1 MKNPFS
7 RPKAAVKPRFE
18 IKKRRSTKKT
28 SRFSKLHPVFVP
40 VATFVALLLLSLA
53 GYLLF
58 TGNHVEAGNTSIVI
72 LSYDHQQRTVPTHE
86 QTVGDLIKKLNIPL
100 KSGDVVEPGVDAAI
114 TQDFR
119 INIYRAVPVEIIKD
133 GHREFTFSA
142 ATTGRSIAKQTGT
155 EVFPE
160 DDFET
165 LPTDNFLTDTA
176 LGKRVIVKH
185 ATPVNV
191 NLYGKQLVMRTQTK
205 TVGDFMRDKQ
215 IDLRDGDSIRPKPE
229 TPIKENMSIFILRKG
244 VNLQNV
250 EVPIAMPI
258 KTVLDPKLTRG
269 TSAIRQQ
276 GSPGRKIV
284 TYILSKKGG
293 KVVSRTAIQSVVV
306 ENPVTQIVVQG
317 SAPLSVSLDTWLL
330 KLRSC
335 ETGGN
340 YRTNT
345 GNGYYGAY
353 QFSEGTWNS
362 LGTGYPR
369 ADLAPPAVQ
378 DQAIIRN
385 TLRTSGLASQNPG
398 CYNSTGISNYPP
410 Q

>member
-1 MKNPFS
+1 MKKLFT
-7 RPKAAVKPRFE
+7 RQKAMPKPRFE
-18 IKKRRSTKKT
+18 LKKRKAATKT

-40 VATFVALLLLSLA
+40 VATFVALLLLTLA
-53 GYLLF
+53 GYLIF
-58 TGNHVEAGNTSIVI
+58 TGNHVEPGNSSIVI
-72 LSYDHQQRTVPTHE
+72 ISYDHKQRTIPTRE
-86 QTVGDLIKKLNIPL
+86 QTVGDLIKKLDIPL
-100 KSGDVVEPGVDAAI
+100 KQGDVVEPGLGAAI

-160 DDFET
+160 DDFQL
-165 LPTDNFLTDTA
+165 LPTTNFLTDTA

-205 TVGDFMRDKQ
+205 TVGDFLRDKQ
-215 IDLRDGDSIRPKPE
+215 VALRDGDTVRPAPE
-229 TPIKENMSIFILRKG
+229 TAIKENMSIFILRKG

-250 EVPIAMPI
+250 EVAIPMPI
-258 KTVLDPKLTRG
+258 KTILDPKLTRG

-284 TYILSKKGG
+284 TYILTKKGK
-293 KVVSRTAIQSVVV
+293 KVVARTAIQSVVV
-306 ENPVTQIVVQG
+306 ERPVQQIVVQG

-330 KLRSC
+330 KLRVC

-353 QFSEGTWNS
+353 QFSESTWNS
-362 LGTGYPR
+362 LNTGYPR

-385 TLRTSGLASQNPG
+385 TLRTSGLATQNPG

>member
-1 MKNPFS
+1 MKKISPLS
-7 RPKAAVKPRFE
+7 KAGIRF
-18 IKKRRSTKKT
+18 KLAKRKKT
-28 SRFSKLHPVFVP
+28 GPSRFARLHPVFVP
-40 VATFVALLLLSLA
+40 VATFAALLLLTLG
-53 GYLLF
+53 GYMLF
-58 TGNHVEAGNTSIVI
+58 TGNRVEPTNASIVI
-72 LSYDHQQRTVPTHE
+72 ISYDRQQRTIPTRE
-86 QTVGDLIKKLNIPL
+86 STVGDLIKKLDIPL
-100 KSGDVVEPGVDAAI
+100 KQGDVVEPGLDAAI

-133 GHREFTFSA
+133 GHREFAFSA

-160 DDFET
+160 DEFEV
-165 LPTDNFLTDTA
+165 LPTTNFLKDTA

-191 NLYGKQLVMRTQTK
+191 NLYGKQIVMRTQTR
-205 TVGDFMRDKQ
+205 TVGDFLDDQQ
-215 IDLRDGDSIRPKPE
+215 ITLRDGDTVRPSAE
-229 TPIKENMSIFILRKG
+229 TRIKQGMSIFILRKG

-250 EVPIAMPI
+250 EVPIKMPI
-258 KTVLDPKLTRG
+258 KTVYDKKLTRG

-284 TYILSKKGG
+284 TYILQKKG
-293 KVVSRTAIQSVVV
+293 KKIISRTAIQSVVV
-306 ENPVTQIVVQG
+306 ERPVTQIVVQG

-330 KLRSC
+330 KLRNC
-335 ETGGN
+335 EAGGN

-353 QFSEGTWNS
+353 QFSESTWNS
-362 LGTGYPR
+362 LNTGYPR

-385 TLRTSGLASQNPG
+385 TLRTSGLVTQNPH
-398 CYNSTGISNYPP
+398 CYQTTGISNYPP